1 MVSYKLL
8 TVTLYAGATLALP
21 QSKAASNPTASNPT
35 ATIDNGVIIGTS
47 TSIPDSKIKVNQ
59 FLGIPFAEKPI
70 RFNAPKPAKP
80 WDTPYNATVYKP
92 ACFMKF
98 NYPEE
103 RRNQTIK
110 IFATPGPPAGTSED
124 CLNLNIYA
132 PAGAKAGSKPVA
144 FWIHGGSFSHGS
156 GSLPYY
162 EGSKMAGYED
172 LVVVTVNYRTNI
184 FGFPE
189 TYDLPKG
196 QWNLGFLDQRL
207 ALTWVQDNIVAF
219 GGDPKKV
226 TIFGESAG
234 AGSVDDLL
242 TAPPDPIPF
251 RAAILQSGS
260 ASTNVTP
267 TGSWKNAT
275 KLAGCDK
282 GDFDQVLECMREIPA
297 AKLKNIIE
305 RGMLDFAP
313 LSDDGVTLS
322 NYPRDI
328 RLKSKDNPK
337 LMARVPVM
345 LGTTADEA
353 RIPQFMNIT
362 VKDALKTLAP
372 GVSDFQVS
380 LLKFLYPIGSPGINN
395 EFDQVTRM
403 ATEIGMQCPIR
414 YVAEDFAEADIKTW
428 RYIYNASFA
437 NTEIFKGSGAY
448 HSAEIPTLF
457 GNFPEKGATEFQG
470 RLGREMQMARGKF
483 IRNPSKGPGW
493 ERIPKVGVFGDGV
506 RPDIAKEPKKAL
518 KVVDARIIEPRCLL
532 FKGIWEKGQTKD

>member
-1 MVSYKLL
+1 MVSSKLL
-8 TVTLYAGATLALP
+8 TVAFCAGATLALP
-21 QSKAASNPTASNPT
+21 QSKTASDPT
-35 ATIDNGVIIGTS
+35 ATIDNGIIIGTS
-47 TSIPDSKIKVNQ
+47 ASIPDSKTKVNQ

-70 RFNAPKPAKP
+70 RFSPPKPAKA
-80 WDTPYNATVYKP
+80 WGTPYNATVYKP

-103 RRNQTIK
+103 RRNQTIE

-132 PAGAKAGSKPVA
+132 PVGAKAGSKPVA

-162 EGSKMAGYED
+162 EGSEMAGYED

-207 ALTWVQDNIVAF
+207 ALSWVQDNIAAF
-219 GGDPKKV
+219 GGDPEKV

-242 TAPPDPIPF
+242 TAPPDPLPF

-267 TGSWKNAT
+267 TGSWKTAT

-282 GDFDQVLECMREIPA
+282 GDFDQVLKCMREIPA
-297 AKLKNIIE
+297 AKLKDIIE
-305 RGMLDFAP
+305 RGMLEFAP

-322 NYPRDI
+322 NYPREI
-328 RLKSKDNPK
+328 RLMSKNKPK

-372 GVSDFQVS
+372 GISDFQVS
-380 LLKFLYPIGSPGINN
+380 LLKFLYPIGSSGINN

-414 YVAEDFAEADIKTW
+414 YVAEDFAKADIKTW

-457 GNFPEKGATEFQG
+457 GTYPEKGATEFQE
-470 RLGREMQMARGKF
+470 RLSREMQKAWGKF
-483 IRNPSKGPGW
+483 IRDPDNGPGW
-493 ERIPKVGVFGDGV
+493 EQIPKIGVFGGGV
-506 RPDIAKEPKKAL
+506 RPDMTKEPVKAL
-518 KVVDARIIEPRCLL
+518 DVRNANVIEARCLI
-532 FKGIWEKGQTKD
+532 FKSIWEKGQAKE